1 MANKRKPGGRRPPS
15 SDGPSRSS
23 ASELRARKTSA
34 ENVWELVH
42 PRCARDR
49 ADDLEE
55 VQKMIDGGEAEI
67 ARDELLWLLNGCS
80 DCLVAHRML
89 GELALADQDLR
100 LARGHFGYAFEIGS
114 KALDRAAAKGNM
126 PYRLPANQAFFEA
139 GKALAYCLREL
150 GKADL
155 AAEVVARLLACDPSD
170 PLGVRHMLDVPAPES
185 APGGPAPV
193 DG

>member
-1 MANKRKPGGRRPPS
+1 M
-15 SDGPSRSS
+15 
-23 ASELRARKTSA
+23 RARKTSA

-49 ADDLEE
+49 TDDLEE
-55 VQKMIDGGEAEI
+55 VQKMIEGGEAEI

-80 DCLVAHRML
+80 DCLPAHKML
-89 GELALADQDLR
+89 GEIALADHDLR
-100 LARGHFGYAFEIGS
+100 LARGHFGYAFELGS
-114 KALDRAAAKGNM
+114 KALDRAGGKGNL
-126 PYRLPANQAFFEA
+126 PYRLAANQAFFES

-155 AAEVVARLLACDPSD
+155 AADVVDRLLACDPSD
-170 PLGVRHMLDVPAPES
+170 PLGIRNLLDAPAQQS
-185 APGGPAPV
+185 PAADSPPV